1 MKGMQ
6 SKRLLVGGTLG
17 LVVGLLAPATSFGQ
31 AAPAPQQA
39 APGTSA
45 PVVQSE
51 TAEAL
56 LARVDR
62 QNAAFTDALFRFKMV
77 VKSSSGAVEREV
89 EFTTKQKGNQKRLVR
104 FLSPGDIKG
113 MGFLLE
119 GPGIMYAKLPAFGNR
134 IRRLGTS
141 QMNQSFMGS
150 DLTSEDMSAI
160 DYAPAYTATLAGQD
174 GADTVLALQLKAGKS
189 SEFPR
194 LKMWVNADRAT
205 ITKIEYYDAAG
216 KHLRSCLRSEYK
228 KDSDGHFSPGLMT
241 YIDHRRGGHKTDMQL
256 VESKLN
262 NGFKDDE
269 FTQRALQ
276 QD

>member
-1 MKGMQ
+1 MKVMQ

-39 APGTSA
+39 ARGTSA

-104 FLSPGDIKG
+104 FLFVADPPHDTEAVEVVEVWTEHAAAVPDADPCRSTTDKLRAALDNQSQPLTLLVDEEGLVRQAFVGTIKTRG
-113 MGFLLE
+113 LASAMERLLKVLSST
-119 GPGIMYAKLPAFGNR
+119 P
-134 IRRLGTS
+134 RRL
-141 QMNQSFMGS
+141 
-150 DLTSEDMSAI
+150 
-160 DYAPAYTATLAGQD
+160 
-174 GADTVLALQLKAGKS
+174 
-189 SEFPR
+189 R
-194 LKMWVNADRAT
+194 
-205 ITKIEYYDAAG
+205 
-216 KHLRSCLRSEYK
+216 
-228 KDSDGHFSPGLMT
+228 
-241 YIDHRRGGHKTDMQL
+241 
-256 VESKLN
+256 
-262 NGFKDDE
+262 
-269 FTQRALQ
+269 
-276 QD
+276 